1 MRKFVFIL
9 ILSTCCLN
17 ILGQIKKPTLMILP
31 SDNWCSIRYFTK
43 TYEDAGEI
51 ITCSD
56 YSKAF
61 LEDIELTMV
70 ISKIGEQLTEL
81 GYSLKDAERA
91 IKSLDANLAE
101 IIATQS
107 GTNSSSVAISP
118 LDVLKQRVK
127 SDVLIQLNWDV
138 TKNTIS
144 FTLEA
149 FDTYTDKRIAT
160 ATGTGK
166 RNNDIVSV
174 QIGKM
179 AEKYIKDFDKQLD
192 EFYNNMQI
200 NGREI
205 VIDIRVWEI
214 SPVNLETEFQDE
226 ELLWHIQNW
235 LHQNTVN
242 NQFNLTDATEN
253 FASFEQVHIPLTRN
267 NVALDARG
275 FTRDLQKFLQK
286 NPFNVTSK
294 LIMQGLGKA
303 TLIIGE
309 K

>member
-286 NPFNVTSK
+286 SPFNVTSK